1 MNKGYFDISHGPH
14 EVLFLKPTEPG
25 VFSPAAVENALAHRR
40 ARDAYE
46 AEHLEFS
53 GELTQFALLVGG
65 RPVPFGSTSPKRTR
79 RPGSPSFET
88 FFNSNLDRWYQ
99 R

>member
-1 MNKGYFDISHGPH
+1 MKKGYFDISHGPH

-25 VFSPAAVENALAHRR
+25 VFSPAVAENALAYKR

-46 AEHLEFS
+46 AECLEFS

-65 RPVPFGSTSPKRTR
+65 YPVPVGAVTPKRNR

>member
-1 MNKGYFDISHGPH
+1 MNKGYFDMPYGPH

-25 VFSPAAVENALAHRR
+25 VFSPVVAENALAYRR
-40 ARDAYE
+40 ARDAYK
-46 AEHLEFS
+46 AECLDIS

-65 RPVPFGSTSPKRTR
+65 RPVPVGATTPKRNR
-79 RPGSPSFET
+79 KPGLPSFGT